1 MSNKFYIKKLNKGFT
16 LIETMVAI
24 LILSVALAA
33 LISLIS
39 GSFFISRYNKNEITV
54 NYLLQEVIDYVK
66 NDRDTK
72 IFQDGQDWE
81 GFLSRYQTAG
91 CFSGSGCKIEVFSGN
106 ISKCEDSGRDDLCDD
121 ILLYDENG
129 KDNFYGYNNGGTQ
142 EAGFRRTIKMVNE
155 NDNDNLNITVT
166 LRWKNGNSEKTRSLE
181 STLMNWYQY

>member
-1 MSNKFYIKKLNKGFT
+1 MNNKFFIKKLNKGFT

-39 GSFFISRYNKNEITV
+39 GSLFISRYNKNEITV

-72 IFQDGQDWE
+72 IFQE
-81 GFLSRYQTAG
+81 GLSWSEFLSEYQTAG
-91 CFSGSGCKIEVFSGN
+91 CFNGSGCKIEVSSGD
-106 ISKCEDSGRDDLCDD
+106 ISRCGESSKGDLCDD
-121 ILLYDENG
+121 VLFYNENG
-129 KDNFYGYNNGGTQ
+129 EDNFYGYNNGGTQ

-155 NDNDNLNITVT
+155 NDNLNITVT

>member
-1 MSNKFYIKKLNKGFT
+1 MNNKFFIKKLNKGFT

-39 GSFFISRYNKNEITV
+39 GSLFISRYNKNEITV

-72 IFQDGQDWE
+72 IFQEDQNWDS
-81 GFLSRYQTAG
+81 FLSKYKDAG
-91 CFSGSGCKIEVFSGN
+91 CFSGLGCKIEVSSGN
-106 ISKCEDSGRDDLCDD
+106 LSECKETGRDDLCDD

-142 EAGFRRTIKMVNE
+142 EAGFRRTIKMVNVE
-155 NDNDNLNITVT
+155 EDSLNITVT